1 MADFPVNVADKV
13 KCEKCK
19 YGYKSIIT
27 VFALKNV
34 KYEAKCPQCSH
45 VNAGQLSKGSIR
57 AALGGGG
64 EEDRGVGKEKG
75 PGKAPGILHRS
86 EIKGLYLA
94 VAAVSAYIMGWIMGW
109 VAESGTGERL
119 AVFLQKLSFP
129 VFALGITLL
138 LFAIASKRN
147 GN

>member
-19 YGYKSIIT
+19 YGFKSIIT

-45 VNAGQLSKGSIR
+45 VNTGQLSKESIR
-57 AALGGGG
+57 VALGEENGGDKG
-64 EEDRGVGKEKG
+64 AEKG
-75 PGKAPGILHRS
+75 KDPGKVPGIFHRS
-86 EIKGLYLA
+86 DIKGLYLA
-94 VAAVSAYIMGWIMGW
+94 VAAISAYILGWIIGW
-109 VAESGTGERL
+109 VVESGTGERL
-119 AVFLQKLSFP
+119 AVFLQKFSFP

-138 LFAIASKRN
+138 LFAIASKKN